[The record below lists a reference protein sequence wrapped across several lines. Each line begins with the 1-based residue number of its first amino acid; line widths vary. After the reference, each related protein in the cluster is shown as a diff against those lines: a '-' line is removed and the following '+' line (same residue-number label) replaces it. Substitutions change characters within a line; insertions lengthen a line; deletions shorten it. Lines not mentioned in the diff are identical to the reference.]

1 MNPTFT
7 IITRSWVQ
15 KPYMNEGRKN
25 EGMNERGE
33 PDTNQIYFY
42 VSHRDWSPKFET
54 GLNIIIATVQK
65 V

>member
-15 KPYMNEGRKN
+15 KPCMNERRKN

-33 PDTNQIYFY
+33 PDTNQIYF
-42 VSHRDWSPKFET
+42 
-54 GLNIIIATVQK
+54 
-65 V
+65 